1 MNDARRLR
9 VAKNLRATRILLT
22 ALTPG
27 RTGTCSTRRWAF
39 IVRSV
44 VPNTLAIWLLVL
56 RENPSLA
63 RRQLSNHER
72 ARRLACF
79 SSYALL
85 PALIARAAIGR
96 GRADQPTRSRGGR
109 FPYSRF
115 PDGRSVRL

>member
-1 MNDARRLR
+1 MMRSVC
-9 VAKNLRATRILLT
+9 VAKNLRATRILLM

-79 SSYALL
+79 SSYAL
-85 PALIARAAIGR
+85 PGVEPRPV
-96 GRADQPTRSRGGR
+96 QSRHE
-109 FPYSRF
+109 PS
-115 PDGRSVRL
+115 DDT